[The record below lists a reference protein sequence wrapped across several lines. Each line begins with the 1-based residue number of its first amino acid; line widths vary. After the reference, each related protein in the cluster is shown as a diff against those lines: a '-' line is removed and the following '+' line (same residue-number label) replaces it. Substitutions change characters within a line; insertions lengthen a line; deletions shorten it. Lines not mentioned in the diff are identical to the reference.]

1 MRLVSRPIYWSARSL
16 IDPSTS
22 AGRVQDGAEVAA
34 VPPEPDARW
43 VGLRA
48 SDNARIKG
56 VVSRFAGNAADPHRE
71 SALETESCAGAT
83 SLSSLRC

>member
-1 MRLVSRPIYWSARSL
+1 M
-16 IDPSTS
+16 
-22 AGRVQDGAEVAA
+22 QDGAEVAA